1 MRARPPSSR
10 CRVVSAAVAVSCARA
25 PGFTT
30 PSRGFLSPERA
41 FGFMALSSRGQTV
54 DAAHGLWHGA
64 PWLVDPGRR
73 LVPMAGRRPEDFVS
87 RGGSPSRD
95 CRHRDDCGSLAR
107 CAACLGGQDRQ
118 LYVGGSI
125 GDGLRGHRCVQ
136 GRAVGLEGPE
146 SGIGAT
152 PVRLSDGTT
161 GWRMQ
166 RFDDCLRAAIAT
178 VLQVAID
185 EVPDPH
191 LNAKLR
197 AGWQPSSVTQVTEI
211 TLTRWCEQR
220 GLRMTRHDAPPWN
233 RKRWIGVVPPPR
245 RVTAGPFMSHCL
257 VMCRREIL
265 HDPFALNSLVARYVA
280 ERFQKKTW
288 LPSDVQYGFT
298 FNKRKEAK

>member
-1 MRARPPSSR
+1 MASGTGPHGSSTLAGDSFLWRGVGQKTSFRVAALRPAIAGIAMTADLSL
-10 CRVVSAAVAVSCARA
+10 AVQLASEGRIDSYTLA
-25 PGFTT
+25 
-30 PSRGFLSPERA
+30 
-41 FGFMALSSRGQTV
+41 ALSAMASEVT
-54 DAAHGLWHGA
+54 DACKVEL
-64 PWLVDPGRR
+64 LVSKDPN
-73 LVPMAGRRPEDFVS
+73 
-87 RGGSPSRD
+87 
-95 CRHRDDCGSLAR
+95 LA
-107 CAACLGGQDRQ
+107 
-118 LYVGGSI
+118 
-125 GDGLRGHRCVQ
+125 
-136 GRAVGLEGPE
+136 LEP
-146 SGIGAT
+146 T